1 MQRSAGCQQRQY
13 QIHFAAALSQ
23 GTAYAKVQLC
33 ESMLLAA
40 CKTLAFGLL
49 DRDWGAGLMSYA
61 RHT

>member
-40 CKTLAFGLL
+40 CKTLGITL
-49 DRDWGAGLMSYA
+49 DCDWGAGLMSYA